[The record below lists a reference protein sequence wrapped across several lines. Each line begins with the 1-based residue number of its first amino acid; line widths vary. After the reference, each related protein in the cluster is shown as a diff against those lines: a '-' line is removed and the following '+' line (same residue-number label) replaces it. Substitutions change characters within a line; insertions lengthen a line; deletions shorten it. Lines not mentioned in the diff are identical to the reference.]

1 MPTSTPTISRVM
13 MWGLCASRGLE
24 MVKLLEESLFRM
36 YTNFYFS
43 TAPIMI
49 ALSIGAEARET
60 PGTILLTPVLPKV
73 S

>member
-24 MVKLLEESLFRM
+24 MVKLLEESLLRM

-49 ALSIGAEARET
+49 ALPLGSAA
-60 PGTILLTPVLPKV
+60 K
-73 S
+73 